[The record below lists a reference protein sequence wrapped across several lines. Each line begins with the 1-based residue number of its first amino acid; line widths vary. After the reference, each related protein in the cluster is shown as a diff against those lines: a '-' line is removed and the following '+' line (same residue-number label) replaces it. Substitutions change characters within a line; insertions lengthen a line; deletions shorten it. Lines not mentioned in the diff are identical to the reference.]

1 MNYNLLL
8 LFATIVAILPVFFI
22 KSYIKTNNKIYLL
35 FALIGYILLL
45 NAYIA
50 LFTNYQ
56 VSSNYVILQVLQ
68 ILLVIIGSVFLFAE
82 KLTLQQSGGVVFG
95 IASIYLLSA

>member
-22 KSYIKTNNKIYLL
+22 KSYIKTKNYIYLFL
-35 FALIGYILLL
+35 ALVGYILLL
-45 NAYIA
+45 NAYIV
-50 LFTNYQ
+50 LFTHYQ
-56 VSSNYVILQVLQ
+56 VASNYVILQVLQ
-68 ILLVIIGSVFLFAE
+68 ILLVIIGSMLLFAE
-82 KLTLQQSGGVVFG
+82 KLTLAQSGGVIFG